1 MLINESIRQCRI
13 SKGFTQKDIA
23 EKLGL
28 SKQFILQIE
37 QGKRKIPVDR
47 LIQIANILDCTL
59 DDLVGRKLE
68 RKIKL

>member
-13 SKGFTQKDIA
+13 SKGFTQEDIA

-47 LIQIANILDCTL
+47 LIQIANILNCTL
-59 DDLVGRKLE
+59 DDLVGRNFGKE
-68 RKIKL
+68 D